1 MTGLRRLRI
10 LDSSRHNPAVG
21 NLYCS
26 KPLGRLLI
34 VGLSHYGSE
43 SEVKR
48 AGFTQAVVGAV
59 IGGKRI
65 PYFTKISRLF
75 SDSNGHPY
83 LPCDFYPLVAFYNFL
98 PYVFRVRQRVEEDQ
112 WLNPD
117 AQPFFFRVID
127 YVQPHRVLITGE
139 QLWRALPSRLPGAQ
153 GARRVREDGT
163 GLYVPFGGDDREC
176 CWYSVEGAEDC
187 LVGAITH
194 PSTPK
199 FNLNHAAFGRWVQKF
214 MTWNKRVPPPASAA
228 NTLSTSR
235 R

>member
-21 NLYCS
+21 NLYGR
-26 KPLGRLLI
+26 KPLGKLLI

-43 SEVKR
+43 SEVKG

-65 PYFTKISRLF
+65 PYFTKIARLF

-139 QLWRALPSRLPGAQ
+139 QLWRALPSRLPERKERGEY
-153 GARRVREDGT
+153 ARME
-163 GLYVPFGGDDREC
+163 P
-176 CWYSVEGAEDC
+176 
-187 LVGAITH
+187 
-194 PSTPK
+194 
-199 FNLNHAAFGRWVQKF
+199 AFTFR
-214 MTWNKRVPPPASAA
+214 SAA
-228 NTLSTSR
+228 MTGNAVGTALKVLKTAWSAQLPIPLHRSST
-235 R
+235 